1 MESIA
6 LLEEAKLKT
15 AQDDSVKGKDDANNV
30 EYMEGILSGHMISD
44 AETDALM
51 ANTSE
56 IIKVFTIAPYL
67 IGSTLNS
74 VWILKP

>member
-1 MESIA
+1 MKSIA

-15 AQDDSVKGKDDANNV
+15 AHDDQAKGTDDANNV

-51 ANTSE
+51 ANMSE

-67 IGSTLNS
+67 IVSTVNS
-74 VWILKP
+74 VCTLKP